1 MVAVV
6 VRLREECHAAA
17 MAVHRSR
24 TGRDGGLSACR
35 ATRPA
40 RAMRCCAVLVDIER
54 ASERAG
60 RERGLSGEASVL
72 LVGVEDAL
80 DGDDVGSGA
89 QAGEVAF
96 LEDVDE
102 CREGVLDDGFEF
114 VVDAFF

>member
-1 MVAVV
+1 
-6 VRLREECHAAA
+6 
-17 MAVHRSR
+17 
-24 TGRDGGLSACR
+24 
-35 ATRPA
+35 
-40 RAMRCCAVLVDIER
+40 MRCCAVLVSCRAERGRARESDALPVDIER
-54 ASERAG
+54 ASERAESFERRFAPFVMTRERSSLEP

-96 LEDVDE
+96 LEGVDE